1 MIKIIDSILSI
12 LFSVFEMIFT
22 GIADVCV
29 SGSPGRRRESYNAD
43 FLSPSKLLSRTHTG
57 FCVTGKKYISVEDS
71 FSNAICFGGSGSG
84 KSSRI
89 LIPSILGMYSSSLV
103 AHDPSGE
110 LLSLTASAMKEKG
123 YNILTLN
130 YTNPKVSENFNPL
143 HRVKTIAEAK
153 KIAKLL
159 VTTSLGGGGKDPFWN
174 EAAIGLLSIFIRY
187 VLFHNAKEY
196 HTLHNVLTLINAFS
210 GEPKKVDLLFVR
222 AKDEE
227 LLREYKAYLA
237 YDSKMLMS
245 IVATAKTA
253 LAIFSDPDVAE
264 VTKTDSIDFGS
275 FRTHKTILYINNN
288 VNNMKYYSVLSSIFF
303 EQFFASVMERLPHK
317 DDIPTFFL
325 LDEASSLYLNILP
338 TAISNIRK
346 YQCGI
351 LQIYQSQS
359 QLTDLYGAAQGRNIL
374 ANSYTKIYMPGQ
386 PLETAKELEQLL
398 GKFEYADDDGNKR
411 MRQLLS
417 ADEIRILKDALILIG
432 NYPAIKTPL
441 TPYYEVRQ
449 LQKRV
454 ALPPF
459 SLEEKPNTGE
469 LKTIQL
475 PRNEKET

>member
-1 MIKIIDSILSI
+1 MIKILDGLLSI
-12 LFSVFEMIFT
+12 IFSVFEMIFT

-29 SGSPGRRRESYNAD
+29 SGSPGGKKQGYRAD
-43 FLSPSKLLSRTHTG
+43 FMPESKVLSQSHKG
-57 FCVTGKKYISVEDS
+57 FCVTGRKHISVEDS
-71 FSNAICFGGSGSG
+71 YSNAICFGGSGSG

-89 LIPSILGMYSSSLV
+89 LIPSILGMDTSSLV
-103 AHDPSGE
+103 THDPSGE
-110 LLSLTASAMKEKG
+110 LFQKTASAMKKKG
-123 YNILTLN
+123 YTVLTLN
-130 YTNPKVSENFNPL
+130 YTNPCISENFNPL
-143 HRVKTIAEAK
+143 HRVKSISEVK

-187 VLFHNAKEY
+187 VLFHTQNEY
-196 HTLHNVLTLINAFS
+196 HTLHNVLTLVNAFS

-253 LAIFSDPDVAE
+253 LAIFSDPDVAQ
-264 VTKTDSIDFGS
+264 VTKKDSIDFSS
-275 FRTHKTILYINNN
+275 FRAQKTILYINNN
-288 VNNMKYYSVLSSIFF
+288 VSDMKYYSVLSSIFF
-303 EQFFASVMERLPHK
+303 EQFFQSVMERLPQK
-317 DDIPTFFL
+317 GDIPTFFL

-346 YQCGI
+346 YHCGI
-351 LQIYQSQS
+351 LQVYQSVS

-398 GKFEYADDDGNKR
+398 GKYEYTDEDNRTK

-432 NYPAIKTPL
+432 NYPAIKNPL

-449 LQKRV
+449 LQKQV
-454 ALPPF
+454 SLPPLV
-459 SLEEKPNTGE
+459 LEEKDTTGT

-475 PRNEKET
+475 PSSEKEN